1 MKEKVKKN
9 YEIPLTELVQ
19 VEAES
24 GFCAGSVVTDDQQ
37 DEPTIT
43 IQEQEVGASSDY
55 FNATGS
61 DAGWDY

>member
-1 MKEKVKKN
+1 MKEKKKKD

-24 GFCAGSVVTDDQQ
+24 GFCAASVVTEDQQ

-55 FNATGS
+55 FGTTGS
-61 DAGWDY
+61 DARWDY